1 MARGIGAQILLLA
14 VITVVLVVVAAV
26 AIKVFHVLPEDSKND
41 SFGLVVWKSLMH
53 SLDAGTLGG
62 DTVKWPFLTI
72 MLLVTIGGIFVV
84 SALIG
89 VLNQGFGEM
98 LDDLRRGKSAVVER
112 GHTVILGWDP
122 KLFTLLS
129 ELAEANRNQR
139 DACVVVLADRDKV
152 EMDAEIA
159 AAMEGHRL
167 RVVTRRGNAMT
178 TADLGLVALARSKA
192 VIVLAPT
199 SHADGSAV
207 SANESDTMVLK
218 TLLAI
223 TKVSADSS
231 LHIVAEISD
240 PRIESVARM
249 VVGERAALILAG
261 PLVSRLLVQT
271 GRQSG
276 LSVVYTELL
285 DFAGVEIYITPQPLL
300 VGKTFREA
308 VSGYDTSTLIGVRT
322 GTGEI
327 LLPPPFERRFEVGDQ
342 VVTISEDDDQIVLNG
357 SPIQSDD
364 AILPVP
370 TEQSQAP
377 ERTLV
382 LGASARLPVVLR
394 ELDAYAA
401 DGSETTVL
409 GAADP
414 AEVLAEVD
422 GQLNH
427 LKLTVQAGDIT
438 DRGVL
443 ERLDVSSFD
452 QVIVLSETEGRT
464 QEMADARTTVALLY
478 LRDIQRGA
486 AVKVPIT
493 SEILEIQNQA
503 LASVAE
509 PDDFI
514 VSNTLISLLVSQVA
528 ENPYLKG
535 VFDKLFTS
543 QGHELYLRPAT
554 DYVQAGDLPF
564 AVVSEAALRRGEIAV
579 GYRRAET
586 ARDAAQGFGVVLNPS
601 KQGRVTLGA
610 QDKIVVL
617 ADN

>member
-1 MARGIGAQILLLA
+1 
-14 VITVVLVVVAAV
+14 
-26 AIKVFHVLPEDSKND
+26 
-41 SFGLVVWKSLMH
+41 
-53 SLDAGTLGG
+53 
-62 DTVKWPFLTI
+62 
-72 MLLVTIGGIFVV
+72 
-84 SALIG
+84 
-89 VLNQGFGEM
+89 
-98 LDDLRRGKSAVVER
+98 
-112 GHTVILGWDP
+112 
-122 KLFTLLS
+122 
-129 ELAEANRNQR
+129 
-139 DACVVVLADRDKV
+139 
-152 EMDAEIA
+152 
-159 AAMEGHRL
+159 
-167 RVVTRRGNAMT
+167 
-178 TADLGLVALARSKA
+178 
-192 VIVLAPT
+192 
-199 SHADGSAV
+199 
-207 SANESDTMVLK
+207 
-218 TLLAI
+218 
-223 TKVSADSS
+223 
-231 LHIVAEISD
+231 
-240 PRIESVARM
+240 
-249 VVGERAALILAG
+249 
-261 PLVSRLLVQT
+261 
-271 GRQSG
+271 
-276 LSVVYTELL
+276 
-285 DFAGVEIYITPQPLL
+285 
-300 VGKTFREA
+300 
-308 VSGYDTSTLIGVRT
+308 
-322 GTGEI
+322 
-327 LLPPPFERRFEVGDQ
+327 
-342 VVTISEDDDQIVLNG
+342 
-357 SPIQSDD
+357 
-364 AILPVP
+364 
-370 TEQSQAP
+370 
-377 ERTLV
+377 
-382 LGASARLPVVLR
+382 VLR

-409 GAADP
+409 GATDP
-414 AEVLAEVD
+414 AEVLAEID
-422 GQLNH
+422 GDLNH
-427 LKLTVQAGDIT
+427 MKLTVQAGDIT